1 MRPKS
6 LLVITHHIIR
16 SHHTFFADHYTLHLE
31 LQSIKSFMVEE
42 IPKQFPSLSVEKY
55 PNNPM
60 LGTREFVDGKH
71 GKYVWLTYKQVYDKV
86 IRVGNSI
93 HVVAQAQVITTL
105 KLFPRL
111 LSIVNA
117 LSNLLCD
124 SQAFWRVRIEAAF
137 ALATTASEN
146 VSS

>member
-1 MRPKS
+1 MNAICVC
-6 LLVITHHIIR
+6 LLHC
-16 SHHTFFADHYTLHLE
+16 
-31 LQSIKSFMVEE
+31 
-42 IPKQFPSLSVEKY
+42 LSVEKY

-60 LGTREFVDGKH
+60 LGTREFVDGKINQLE
-71 GKYVWLTYKQVYDKV
+71 KYKD
-86 IRVGNSI
+86 
-93 HVVAQAQVITTL
+93 VVAQAQVITAL

-124 SQAFWRVRIEAAF
+124 SQAFWRVRIEATF
-137 ALATTASEN
+137 ALATTTSEN